1 MLIDTWNLNSILENK
16 TPKNYG
22 GGRKRITKKENIYK
36 INIINKSK
44 TSMFKIRL

>member
-1 MLIDTWNLNSILENK
+1 ME
-16 TPKNYG
+16 